1 MHGKRR
7 PPCGNGGP
15 RGVAAGCGSD
25 LGSQDRQ
32 MMMMNN
38 IQASA
43 SAILQTANL
52 LPSDSIRIKKS
63 SFAGSE
69 KIAEK
74 VNATMGNIKILD
86 GKLFNTS
93 GRLKGGNEAVHNV
106 FETQFGRI
114 TILKNKLNDL
124 IAELKEKKKN
134 APVSSRLPLIG
145 PIQESANRN
154 RTEGRQQWPKITR
167 YVVNCR
173 QLIKTKF
180 CTQPQ

>member
-1 MHGKRR
+1 
-7 PPCGNGGP
+7 
-15 RGVAAGCGSD
+15 
-25 LGSQDRQ
+25 
-32 MMMMNN
+32 
-38 IQASA
+38 
-43 SAILQTANL
+43 
-52 LPSDSIRIKKS
+52 
-63 SFAGSE
+63 
-69 KIAEK
+69 
-74 VNATMGNIKILD
+74 MGNIKILD

-93 GRLKGGNEAVHNV
+93 GHLKEGNEAVHNV

-114 TILKNKLNDL
+114 TIIKNKLNDL

-154 RTEGRQQWPKITR
+154 RTEGRQPRPKKNR
-167 YVVNCR
+167 YEVNCR

>member
-25 LGSQDRQ
+25 PGSQDRQ

-124 IAELKEKKKN
+124 IAELKEKKEKCTRLFKATFNRPYSRKCKQKQNRKKATKAKN
-134 APVSSRLPLIG
+134 NPLR
-145 PIQESANRN
+145 S
-154 RTEGRQQWPKITR
+154 
-167 YVVNCR
+167 
-173 QLIKTKF
+173 
-180 CTQPQ
+180 